1 MRSDGKYPL
10 EGCENLQLL
19 IQMQLSG
26 KPKSFSQFFVPFV
39 ESTTNFKNF
48 DQNMIVI
55 ANVFPKLKTVKIVSR
70 PLPKWRRFRTFF
82 DSEHVKSSLKACEI
96 SIRAL

>member
-1 MRSDGKYPL
+1 
-10 EGCENLQLL
+10 
-19 IQMQLSG
+19 
-26 KPKSFSQFFVPFV
+26 
-39 ESTTNFKNF
+39 
-48 DQNMIVI
+48 MIVI

-82 DSEHVKSSLKACEI
+82 DSENVKSSLKACEI